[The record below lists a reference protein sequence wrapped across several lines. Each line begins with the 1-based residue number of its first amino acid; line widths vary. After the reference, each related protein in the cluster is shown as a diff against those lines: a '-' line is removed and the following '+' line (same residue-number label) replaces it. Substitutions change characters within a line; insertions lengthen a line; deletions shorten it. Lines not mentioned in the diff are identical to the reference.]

1 MSPEWTKR
9 LAYASRL
16 NQKNKDMLLRVAN
29 DTGNVINQ
37 GYVVNDGEMYFETQE
52 ALLNYLRSIDPSI
65 ADMSDD
71 FILKDGYDAEVYYWT
86 EWLDEN

>member
-1 MSPEWTKR
+1 
-9 LAYASRL
+9 
-16 NQKNKDMLLRVAN
+16 MLLRVAN

-52 ALLNYLRSIDPSI
+52 GLLKYLREIDPSI

-71 FILKDGYDAEVYYWT
+71 FVLNDGYDSEVYYWT
-86 EWLDEN
+86 EWETDED